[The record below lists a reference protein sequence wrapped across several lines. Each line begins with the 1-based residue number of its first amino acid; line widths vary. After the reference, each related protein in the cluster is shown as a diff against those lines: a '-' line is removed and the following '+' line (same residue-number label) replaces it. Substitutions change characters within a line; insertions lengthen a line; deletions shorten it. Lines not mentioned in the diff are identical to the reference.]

1 MDRLRQILVGIDF
14 TPSSAAALSQ
24 ALRLA
29 GPAEGA
35 ASHTVSVPGPA
46 QVVAAH
52 IIETGMV
59 IEIQEAYAPFVRDL
73 PQSLIAEAKGRWQTF
88 CPELPGK
95 DSVRLEVSVGSP
107 IAELTRHAQELQP
120 DLIVGGTHGVSS
132 DDAEGVGTLA
142 AQLVRRI
149 PAKVLLVRDSQTGPF
164 TRIVACIDFSETSR
178 RALVAAAAVAAHDGA
193 ELHILHVFRAPWKQ
207 VHWHSP
213 TPEANPDFQKQ
224 YADALRRRLE
234 DFVSP
239 VADEL
244 RAEPGTRGSPVKL
257 TIELF
262 DSTSAGSG
270 SIAAGYSAGI
280 NEYARRVGA
289 DLIVLGTH
297 GRSNLRAFFLGST
310 AERLLRH
317 ASCSVLAVPPAAE

>member
-1 MDRLRQILVGIDF
+1 MDRPRLILVGIDF

-29 GPAEGA
+29 GPAGGADSGA
-35 ASHTVSVPGPA
+35 AADEPT

-59 IEIQEAYAPFVRDL
+59 IEMQEAYAPFVRDL
-73 PQSLIAEAKGRWQTF
+73 PESLMAEAQSRWASF
-88 CPELPGK
+88 CPELPGRQR
-95 DSVRLEVSVGSP
+95 VQLHVSVGSP
-107 IAELTRHAQELQP
+107 IAELTRYTQELRP
-120 DLIVGGTHGVSS
+120 DLIIAGTHGASS
-132 DDAEGVGTLA
+132 SDAEGVGTLA

-178 RALVAAAAVAAHDGA
+178 RALVAAAQVAAQEGA
-193 ELHILHVFRAPWKQ
+193 ELNILHVFRAPWKQ

-234 DFVSP
+234 EFVRP

-244 RAEPGTRGSPVKL
+244 QAESGGPARI
-257 TIELF
+257 TIDLF

-270 SIAAGYSAGI
+270 SVASGHGAGI

-317 ASCSVLAVPPAAE
+317 ASCSVLAVQPAD